1 MKMKSIMTRVL
12 CLSLSLV
19 MVLGLTACG
28 NDAGT
33 TSSKKAELLSMEVR
47 PDAPKRFPTVL
58 TLTGTIATPTP
69 SLSPSSPR

>member
-28 NDAGT
+28 NDFQC
-33 TSSKKAELLSMEVR
+33 E
-47 PDAPKRFPTVL
+47 
-58 TLTGTIATPTP
+58 
-69 SLSPSSPR
+69 

>member
-33 TSSKKAELLSMEVR
+33 TSSK
-47 PDAPKRFPTVL
+47 
-58 TLTGTIATPTP
+58 
-69 SLSPSSPR
+69 

>member
-47 PDAPKRFPTVL
+47 PDAPE
-58 TLTGTIATPTP
+58 
-69 SLSPSSPR
+69 